1 MTLLSL
7 TASLSLSRRS
17 APQQGSQML
26 ALSQLSFCRS
36 VKILLVI
43 KAETWALLQATFTAN
58 QEHNLKLSKGWG
70 CDKGRT
76 PS

>member
-1 MTLLSL
+1 
-7 TASLSLSRRS
+7 
-17 APQQGSQML
+17 ML